1 MFHGGSGHAKEVFSV
16 FRASREHSNDFF
28 FSKQNIFFHRSVRE
42 ELTKTLAIFV
52 AQPP

>member
-28 FSKQNIFFHRSVRE
+28 FQSKTFFSTE
-42 ELTKTLAIFV
+42 A
-52 AQPP
+52 